1 MIELNRHIEILLL
14 SNDCVIV
21 PDFGGFVAHHV
32 DSRYDGNDG
41 SFLPPLRTLGFNP
54 SLKLNDH
61 LLVQSYIESYD
72 ISYPEALRRIEN
84 EVEELKQHLENEGEY
99 ELFDLGTLSVNEEGN
114 YRFAPCESG
123 ILSPSLYGLAS
134 FEMLPLSAQ
143 AETEEAESTTAI
155 VSTEQEEK
163 EAPVVEMN
171 SADADEAIVIRMSW
185 LRNVAVVAAA
195 VLMFFFFST
204 PIDNSRQFAV
214 QEGSIF
220 PVSSVVATDK
230 DSLVNDELTASND
243 TTELTETTEQNVQA
257 APEQKETET
266 SYTIIVASQTPLR
279 HANEFIERL
288 KKDGFEDA
296 RVLEMANTEKV
307 RVGYGSYRSEE
318 EARESLRS
326 LRSEN
331 SSVFWDAWVLKTN

>member
-32 DSRYDGNDG
+32 DARYDGNDS
-41 SFLPPLRTLGFNP
+41 SFLPPLRTLGFNS

-99 ELFDLGTLSVNEEGN
+99 ELFDLGTLSINEEGN
-114 YRFAPCESG
+114 YQFAPCESG
-123 ILSPSLYGLAS
+123 ILSPSLYGLSS

-143 AETEEAESTTAI
+143 AETEETESPTAI
-155 VSTEQEEK
+155 VATEQEEDK
-163 EAPVVEMN
+163 APVVDMHP
-171 SADADEAIVIRMSW
+171 ADEDEAIVIRMSW
-185 LRNVAVVAAA
+185 VRRVAVVAAA
-195 VLMFFFFST
+195 ILMFFVFST

-220 PVSSVVATDK
+220 PVTSVAAIEKDSVV
-230 DSLVNDELTASND
+230 NEELTATSD
-243 TTELTETTEQNVQA
+243 STELTQQAEQNVQA
-257 APEQKETET
+257 EQELKAPET

-279 HANEFIERL
+279 HANEFIARL
-288 KKDGFEDA
+288 NKNGFEDA
-296 RVLEMANTEKV
+296 HVMEMANTEKV
-307 RVGYGSYRSEE
+307 RVGYGSYGSEE

-326 LRSEN
+326 LRAQN
-331 SSVFWDAWVLKTN
+331 RSVFGEAWVLKTN